1 MENIMEH
8 IAFTLKKDP
17 LEVRMVNFIK
27 NGDSIFAVPSLK
39 LKEENPLPKIIEDLK
54 MSADYN
60 DRVKFIDNFNKVRC
74 RQNSDRLFRWWE
86 VFTSRSFLNLC
97 NPFRPTVGRSEEC
110 LSFLYDMLCI
120 IQNSLLV
127 CQCTLQVI
135 EFAS

>member
-1 MENIMEH
+1 MEH

-86 VFTSRSFLNLC
+86 VFTS
-97 NPFRPTVGRSEEC
+97 
-110 LSFLYDMLCI
+110 
-120 IQNSLLV
+120 
-127 CQCTLQVI
+127 
-135 EFAS
+135 